1 LFRTD
6 HQVVEIMSIRR
17 KHLKRESFT
26 DVVTGGTLDA
36 VHPGH
41 VLMADFIEPMGI
53 TRYRVAKAIGVQQR
67 RIDEIC
73 AGERAVTADT
83 AVRLGLAFNIDPQ
96 FWLNLQSQYDIELIQ
111 RQEGE
116 QLAGEIATSTLRLRP
131 AETSSST
138 TPGNTNDVVL

>member
-1 LFRTD
+1 M
-6 HQVVEIMSIRR
+6 MSIAR
-17 KHLKRESFT
+17 KDLKHENYA
-26 DVVTGGTLDA
+26 DVATGDTLDA

-73 AGERAVTADT
+73 SGERAVTADT

-96 FWLNLQSQYDIELIQ
+96 FWLNLQSQYDIEMIQ
-111 RQEGE
+111 RQQGE
-116 QLAGEIATSTLRLRP
+116 QLAGEIHTL
-131 AETSSST
+131 AA
-138 TPGNTNDVVL
+138 